1 MIRRNAIAAALFG
14 AAAQKEGE
22 MKQILLAM
30 VLWMLCAEAGHAQ
43 YAVIGKDTIPAE
55 VETAYVN
62 GLKFLVSTQKADGS
76 WGDQAP
82 YGQHPAVV
90 GAAVLAMLAHGDDP
104 DVGPYK
110 DAILRGIRFII
121 GRSNTKTGQID
132 SQQSPTMYNHGFAM
146 LALAEAYGVVDEPL
160 IGPTLQQAIDFL
172 MASQKRNALG
182 AWRYKAES
190 TDADTTVAGAQMV
203 GLFAARNAGLN
214 VPDEVIEKGLK
225 FYKSCQ
231 DGNGSVGY
239 MAGGGGG
246 GGLKT
251 TTAIGVL
258 VYTLA
263 RQKETPFY
271 RAATGFFKSNQSSG
285 MLYYHEYYAAQA
297 AFHCD
302 EATWQAWNTANI
314 QRMIRMQDSGGG
326 WSGGTVDSSNIG
338 VTFNT
343 AFALLSLALNYRYL
357 PIYER

>member
-62 GLKFLVSTQKADGS
+62 GLKFLVATQKADGS
-76 WGDQAP
+76 WD
-82 YGQHPAVV
+82 GQFSAEPAVV
-90 GAAVLAMLAHGDDP
+90 GLAVMAMLAHGDDP
-104 DVGPYK
+104 EIGPYK
-110 DAILRGIRFII
+110 EAIRRGIGYII
-121 GRSNTKTGQID
+121 SHSNAKTGQIGV
-132 SQQSPTMYNHGFAM
+132 STSMTLYSHGFAT
-146 LALAEAYGVVDEPL
+146 LALAEAYGMVDDPL
-160 IGPTLQQAIDFL
+160 IGPTLQRAVDFL
-172 MASQKRNALG
+172 MAAQKRNPLG

-190 TDADTTVAGAQMV
+190 SDADTTVAGAQMV

-225 FYKSCQ
+225 YYKSCQ
-231 DGNGSVGY
+231 RGNGSVSY
-239 MAGGGGG
+239 MAGVSAGEGH
-246 GGLKT
+246 T
-251 TTAIGVL
+251 TTAIGML

-263 RQKETPFY
+263 RQKDTTFY
-271 RAATGFFKSNQSSG
+271 RAAAGFFKSNQFSTG
-285 MLYYHEYYAAQA
+285 IPYYHEYYAAQA

-302 EATWQAWNTANI
+302 EATWQAWNAANI
-314 QRMIRMQDSGGG
+314 QRMIRMQDSSGG
-326 WSGGTVDSSNIG
+326 WSGGAFS
-338 VTFNT
+338 T
-343 AFALLSLALNYRYL
+343 AGALLSLALNYRYL